1 MIILEF
7 ISRPENC
14 TLFSNYYD
22 SHGKTSSH
30 RVNCFA
36 RAPHETWTTGLPQR
50 FGRKFCC
57 GSHMKEIDPTYNDEQ
72 FRKFCSRYQR
82 KAAVMK
88 EICDRRHDKS
98 LNRAVLRDF
107 MTVTASALFLGLTF
121 FGSKEI
127 AALLGISDSS
137 ATVLMSVATFLLLA
151 TSIWQLSADR
161 MTAFQNYRG
170 IQEFAA
176 IANKIEYVT
185 SGSALDDNAA
195 TYWAKE
201 ITQMYDNAARD
212 ISRITDKEHAAAKKR
227 LE

>member
-1 MIILEF
+1 MNEF
-7 ISRPENC
+7 
-14 TLFSNYYD
+14 
-22 SHGKTSSH
+22 
-30 RVNCFA
+30 
-36 RAPHETWTTGLPQR
+36 
-50 FGRKFCC
+50 
-57 GSHMKEIDPTYNDEQ
+57 DPSYNDEK
-72 FRKFCSRYQR
+72 FRKFCVRYQR

-88 EICDRRHDKS
+88 EICDLRHDSS
-98 LNRAVLRDF
+98 LKQAKIRDF
-107 MTVTASALFLGLTF
+107 LTVTASALFLALSF
-121 FGSKEI
+121 FGSGELSS
-127 AALLGISDSS
+127 LLGIPESFSTILIS
-137 ATVLMSVATFLLLA
+137 AATFSLLA

-170 IQEFAA
+170 IQAFAA

-185 SGSALDDNAA
+185 SGSTLDDAVA